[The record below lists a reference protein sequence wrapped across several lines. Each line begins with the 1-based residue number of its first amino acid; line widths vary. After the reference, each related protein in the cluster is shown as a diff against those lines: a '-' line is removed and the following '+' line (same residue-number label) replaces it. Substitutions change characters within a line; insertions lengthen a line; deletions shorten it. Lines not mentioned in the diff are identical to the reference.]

1 MPMLTEKLKFTLNYT
16 DQIDVSSDELVP
28 GDLLVIPPNGA
39 QVHCDSVLI
48 SGNCIVNES
57 MLTGKKLDKNYCK
70 YGENI
75 LISSIKV
82 NRLCYYEEFV

>member
-1 MPMLTEKLKFTLNYT
+1 MLTEKLKFTLNYT

-39 QVHCDSVLI
+39 LVHCDSVLI

-57 MLTGKKLDKNYCK
+57 MLTGKKIRQKLLQIWI
-70 YGENI
+70 E
-75 LISSIKV
+75 
-82 NRLCYYEEFV
+82 YYH

>member
-1 MPMLTEKLKFTLNYT
+1 MLTEKLKFTLNYT